1 MKNLRLSF
9 ILIITLI
16 VLELAWLFISIRNN
30 LNSNTVQTD
39 AIGFLIKSALSKKGE
54 LPDLK
59 KESESKNI
67 YFWPGNWEIINPNII
82 NTQKYFEKKYP
93 TTFAEMYQFWVSRIS
108 I

>member
-1 MKNLRLSF
+1 MLRKLKNLRLSF

-82 NTQKYFEKKYP
+82 NTQKYFEKKLLSTYGDEYVNLP
-93 TTFAEMYQFWVSRIS
+93 
-108 I
+108 